1 MLGFETL
8 RISYSNFSSFFFLLS
23 SNLYLLVFSLFLFLN
38 SHFSLVRARWDHW
51 DGLERFSSETDFLAG
66 LLLPL
71 SFSGGGHSL
80 SDVLGG
86 AVGEAVA
93 ELDNVGHVAHVQ
105 ASRGHGAG
113 HQEPGGAGAEVVEG
127 GGPLLGFPVRQ
138 TVMLF

>member
-105 ASRGHGAG
+105 ASRGHRGATKNLAAP
-113 HQEPGGAGAEVVEG
+113 ERKSSRAAD
-127 GGPLLGFPVRQ
+127 LSLGF
-138 TVMLF
+138 L